1 MFPIF
6 KPRYNH
12 INLGL
17 THKLKRNIHRIHKTS
32 TVYALNNYVKNYPRT
47 GSPPKKGRWTPPP
60 TFLMGYG
67 TFTIASSSRIKIL
80 LLYLSGGANMHPHQI
95 CDSVRAHTSLTSN
108 VISIGST
115 VYDDLQECLLN
126 FPRYNMS
133 NCGRRAFC
141 FAGLYASCN
150 SLPEHIR
157 QSTSIAVFKRSL
169 RTFLL
174 QQMSHL
180 AH

>member
-17 THKLKRNIHRIHKTS
+17 THKLKRNIHRIPKTS

-67 TFTIASSSRIKIL
+67 TFTLASSSRIKIL
-80 LLYLSGGANMHPHQI
+80 LLYSSGGANMHPP
-95 CDSVRAHTSLTSN
+95 SN
-108 VISIGST
+108 T
-115 VYDDLQECLLN
+115 
-126 FPRYNMS
+126 R
-133 NCGRRAFC
+133 
-141 FAGLYASCN
+141 
-150 SLPEHIR
+150 
-157 QSTSIAVFKRSL
+157 L
-169 RTFLL
+169 RTSSHESNLKTLSRSVQRFMMTYRSVFWIFLATTC
-174 QQMSHL
+174 QTVVDVRSVSPVFTL
-180 AH
+180 AVTHFLSISDNQHQ